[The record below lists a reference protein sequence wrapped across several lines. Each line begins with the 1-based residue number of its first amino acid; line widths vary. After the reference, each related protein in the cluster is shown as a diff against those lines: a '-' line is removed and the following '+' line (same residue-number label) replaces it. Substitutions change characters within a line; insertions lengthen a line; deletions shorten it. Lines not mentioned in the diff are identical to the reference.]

1 MSPAS
6 TDLALSWLWR
16 GSLVLAGLA
25 LAIATGLACR
35 RWFEERLRGRR
46 RVRKEAIGRLVQA
59 LLASPVAP
67 TAGTVPSLE
76 PGDEPALFSVALD
89 ILRVTRGRDAERV
102 LQLLEIWNLRPWLER
117 ALSHGRRNRQIRV
130 LTLLSYFQDE
140 ASLRLLLD
148 HVWSPAIYVQLAAL
162 RGVAERGDVAHLPE
176 VVRALTDSRETN
188 VPMLADI
195 LRRFGEPA
203 VPFLVELARNATV
216 PPVRMAAVTA
226 LGHIGSLR
234 AFDGLVGLVAD
245 PEPALRVRALESLA
259 RLGDPRAGGA
269 VGERLADPVPRVR
282 AAAAHA
288 AGLLGLRELLPQLAS
303 ALEDDDWSVR
313 HRAAEA
319 LYALGAPGQALLRAA
334 AAAAPAPGDDGEEIP
349 ERLAA
354 AMAAEL
360 LAEKDGVGA

>member
-1 MSPAS
+1 MSPAG
-6 TDLALSWLWR
+6 TDLALLWVWR
-16 GSLVLAGLA
+16 ISLVLAGAA
-25 LAIATGLACR
+25 LAIALGLACR
-35 RWFEERLRGRR
+35 RWFEERVRGRR

-130 LTLLSYFQDE
+130 LTLLSHFRDA

-162 RGVAERGDVAHLPE
+162 RGVAERGDVRHLPE
-176 VVRALTDSRETN
+176 VVRALTASRATN

-203 VPFLVELARNATV
+203 VPFLVDLARDATV
-216 PPVRMAAVTA
+216 PQVRMAAVTA
-226 LGHIGSLR
+226 LGHIGALQ
-234 AFDGLVGLVAD
+234 AFDGLAGLAGD
-245 PEPALRVRALESLA
+245 PDPAVRVRALESLA
-259 RLGDPRAGGA
+259 RLGDPRASA
-269 VGERLADPVPRVR
+269 VVGECLSDSVPRVR

-288 AGLLGLRELLPQLAS
+288 AGLLGLRAWLLRLAE
-303 ALEDDDWSVR
+303 ALEDGDWNVR
-313 HRAAEA
+313 YRAAEA
-319 LYALGAPGQALLRAA
+319 LYELGAPGQAVLRAA
-334 AAAAPAPGDDGEEIP
+334 AAMASAGDGGETPGHVAAV
-349 ERLAA
+349 
-354 AMAAEL
+354 MAAEL
-360 LAEKDGVGA
+360 LAEKDGAGT